1 MLKLNKRDIKAEIDD
16 FVKIKGQTP
25 KSITLNESSYKSLPK
40 SIQETM
46 LFPYKNKFIKI
57 IVCKDCK
64 HI

>member
-1 MLKLNKRDIKAEIDD
+1 MAKLNKRDIKAEIDD
-16 FVKIKGQTP
+16 FVESKNFLPTE
-25 KSITLNESSYKSLPK
+25 ITLNESSYKSLPK